1 MHPDLESVMNHTEPS
16 SDPAETQAVFDLY
29 QKAAYELLQA
39 YQHNKEATRHHARGT
54 SRAAVHHAHM
64 ACAHSSAAHAHLA
77 QALQQAQGMLE
88 SSEFSNRSTAFISV
102 RTNH

>member
-1 MHPDLESVMNHTEPS
+1 MNHTEPS
-16 SDPAETQAVFDLY
+16 SEPAEMQAVFDLY

-64 ACAHSSAAHAHLA
+64 ACAHSSAAHGHLT
-77 QALQQAQGMLE
+77 QALQRAQDMLD
-88 SSEFSNRSTAFISV
+88 SSGSSNHSPSLMTA